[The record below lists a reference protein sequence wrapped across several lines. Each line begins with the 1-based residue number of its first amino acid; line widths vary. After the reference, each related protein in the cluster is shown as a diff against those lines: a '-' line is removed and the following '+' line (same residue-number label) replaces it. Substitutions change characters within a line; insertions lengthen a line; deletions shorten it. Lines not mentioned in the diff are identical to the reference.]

1 MTMLKQIIQKLKP
14 EARKLNDIRTV
25 AMYLFVV
32 IVLAIAWS
40 SVKTIQKNYELQKQI
55 SLLQKQNDILDIA
68 NENINLQNK
77 YLQTDQ
83 YLELA
88 ARQSLGLAAP
98 GEKVVIVPK
107 NVAMKYVDPSLSTQ
121 TTETSSRTTDTR
133 SRYVKNLEA
142 WRDFLLGRKVIS
154 D

>member
-1 MTMLKQIIQKLKP
+1 MLKQIIQKLKP
-14 EARKLNDIRTV
+14 EVRKLNDIRTV
-25 AMYLFVV
+25 AMYLFVL

-55 SLLQKQNDILDIA
+55 SLLQKQNDILGIA

-121 TTETSSRTTDTR
+121 TTEANSTTTDTR

-142 WRDFLLGRKVIS
+142 WRDFLLGRKVIG